1 MKFGYLHNTIN
12 DLMKII
18 RKDFVNIHF
27 IQHFG
32 MNLHLKIQFVD
43 KVLKFVCYVHMK
55 TTVIV
60 INQNYK
66 KKYHSNIIQR
76 DHCLCAYEDD
86 EGDSNI
92 DI

>member
-1 MKFGYLHNTIN
+1 
-12 DLMKII
+12 
-18 RKDFVNIHF
+18 
-27 IQHFG
+27 
-32 MNLHLKIQFVD
+32 
-43 KVLKFVCYVHMK
+43 MK

-66 KKYHSNIIQR
+66 KNSNIIQR

-92 DI
+92 EYLNQNYIKKKY